1 VTAAL
6 TAVTSRGLLAEGVR
20 RLAEAGLPTAR
31 QDAEWLLA
39 AVLGRERFA
48 LYLEPDR
55 AVVEAVGGRFR
66 ALVARRADHEPLQ
79 HLLGYEDF
87 RGLRLRVTPDVL
99 IPRPETEGLVE
110 WALELLNAMSADGGR
125 AGAISRPPLMVE
137 RQSNGLTPEEGTA
150 GAISRPPLMVNGQS
164 IGLAPPLM
172 LADIGTGSGAIACA
186 LAAACPDARV
196 VATDISPAALAVA
209 EGNVR
214 ALGLG
219 GHVRVIAGDLLE
231 PLAAEPAAL
240 DMIVANAPYLPSGI
254 LPSLPRE
261 VFAFEPRQ
269 ALDGGP
275 DGMEV
280 IRRLL
285 TTAPAALRPG
295 GRLVLEIGEEQVAPL
310 AAVMTAAGFV
320 DVAARDDLR
329 GVPRYLAGRLLPGSA
344 AV

>member
-1 VTAAL
+1 MTTAL
-6 TAVTSRGLLAEGVR
+6 TAVTSRGLLAEGAR

-55 AVVEAVGGRFR
+55 AVVEAAGGRFR

-110 WALELLNAMSADGGR
+110 WALELLNAS
-125 AGAISRPPLMVE
+125 S
-137 RQSNGLTPEEGTA
+137 SNG
-150 GAISRPPLMVNGQS
+150 SPL
-164 IGLAPPLM
+164 

-219 GHVRVIAGDLLE
+219 GRVRVIAGDLLE

-240 DMIVANAPYLPSGI
+240 NMIVANAPYLPSGI

-285 TTAPAALRPG
+285 TAAPAALRPG
-295 GRLVLEIGEEQVAPL
+295 GRLVLEIGEEQAAPL

-329 GVPRYLAGRLLPGSA
+329 GVSRYLAGRLLPGSA

>member
-1 VTAAL
+1 MTTAL
-6 TAVTSRGLLAEGVR
+6 TPATARGLVAEGAR

-48 LYLEPDR
+48 LYLEPKE
-55 AVVEAVGGRFR
+55 AVVEAAGRRFHV
-66 ALVARRADHEPLQ
+66 LVARRADHEPLQ

-110 WALELLNAMSADGGR
+110 WALELLGPA
-125 AGAISRPPLMVE
+125 PL
-137 RQSNGLTPEEGTA
+137 L
-150 GAISRPPLMVNGQS
+150 
-164 IGLAPPLM
+164 

-186 LAAACPDARV
+186 LAAARPDARV
-196 VATDISPAALAVA
+196 LATDTSPAALAVA

-214 ALGLG
+214 ALGLADR
-219 GHVRVIAGDLLE
+219 VRVVAGDLLE
-231 PLAAEPAAL
+231 PLAGKL
-240 DMIVANAPYLPSGI
+240 GTVDMIVANAPYLPTGI

-275 DGMEV
+275 DGMDV

-285 TTAPAALRPG
+285 TAAPAALRPG
-295 GRLVLEIGEEQVAPL
+295 GRLVLEIGEDQAGPL
-310 AAVMTAAGFV
+310 AALMAAGGFV
-320 DVAARDDLR
+320 DVASRDDLR
-329 GVPRYLAGRLLPGSA
+329 GVRRYLAGRVPAGSA
-344 AV
+344 VA

>member
-1 VTAAL
+1 MTTAL
-6 TAVTSRGLLAEGVR
+6 TAVTSRGLLAEGAR

-55 AVVEAVGGRFR
+55 AVVEAAGGRFR

-110 WALELLNAMSADGGR
+110 WALELLNAS
-125 AGAISRPPLMVE
+125 S
-137 RQSNGLTPEEGTA
+137 SNG
-150 GAISRPPLMVNGQS
+150 SPL
-164 IGLAPPLM
+164 

-219 GHVRVIAGDLLE
+219 GRVRVIAGDLLR

-240 DMIVANAPYLPSGI
+240 NMIVANAPYLPSGI

-285 TTAPAALRPG
+285 TAAPAALRPG
-295 GRLVLEIGEEQVAPL
+295 GRLVLEIGEEQAAPL

-320 DVAARDDLR
+320 DVAAREDLR
-329 GVPRYLAGRLLPGSA
+329 GVSRYLAGRLLPGSA

>member
-1 VTAAL
+1 VTTAL
-6 TAVTSRGLLAEGVR
+6 TAATARGLLAEGAR

-39 AVLGRERFA
+39 AVLGLERFA
-48 LYLEPDR
+48 FYVEPEQ
-55 AVVEAVGGRFR
+55 AVVEAAGRRFR

-110 WALELLNAMSADGGR
+110 WALELLNEDDAMSADWGR
-125 AGAISRPPLMVE
+125 AGAISRPPLIM
-137 RQSNGLTPEEGTA
+137 
-150 GAISRPPLMVNGQS
+150 
-164 IGLAPPLM
+164 
-172 LADIGTGSGAIACA
+172 DIGTGCGAIACA
-186 LAAACPDARV
+186 LAAARPDARV
-196 VATDISPAALAVA
+196 LATDTSPAALAVA

-214 ALGLG
+214 ALGLADR
-219 GHVRVIAGDLLE
+219 VRVVAGDLLE
-231 PLAAEPAAL
+231 PLAGEPGRL

-275 DGMEV
+275 DGMDV

-285 TTAPAALRPG
+285 TAAPAALRPG
-295 GRLVLEIGEEQVAPL
+295 GRLVLEIGEDQAGPL
-310 AAVMTAAGFV
+310 AALMAAGGFV
-320 DVAARDDLR
+320 DVASRDDLH
-329 GVPRYLAGRLLPGSA
+329 GIPRYLAGRLPAGSA
-344 AV
+344 VA

>member
-1 VTAAL
+1 MTTAL
-6 TAVTSRGLLAEGVR
+6 TAATARGLLAEGAR

-39 AVLGRERFA
+39 DVLGRERFA
-48 LYLEPDR
+48 LYGEPEQ
-55 AVVEAVGGRFR
+55 AVVEAAGHRFR

-110 WALELLNAMSADGGR
+110 WALELLSAPSADGGR
-125 AGAISRPPLMVE
+125 AGAISRPPLMV
-137 RQSNGLTPEEGTA
+137 
-150 GAISRPPLMVNGQS
+150 NGQS
-164 IGLAPPLM
+164 IGPASPLI
-172 LADIGTGSGAIACA
+172 ADIGTGSGAIACA
-186 LAAACPDARV
+186 LAAARPDARV
-196 VATDISPAALAVA
+196 LATDTSPAALAVA

-214 ALGLG
+214 ALGLADR
-219 GHVRVIAGDLLE
+219 VRVVAGDLLE
-231 PLAAEPAAL
+231 PLAGEPGRL
-240 DMIVANAPYLPSGI
+240 DMIVANAPYLPRGI

-275 DGMEV
+275 DGMDV

-285 TTAPAALRPG
+285 TAAPAALRPG
-295 GRLVLEIGEEQVAPL
+295 GRLVLEIGEDQAGPL
-310 AAVMTAAGFV
+310 AALMAARGFV
-320 DVAARDDLR
+320 DVASRDDLR
-329 GVPRYLAGRLLPGSA
+329 DVPRYLAGRLPAGSA
-344 AV
+344 VA

>member
-1 VTAAL
+1 MTTAL
-6 TAVTSRGLLAEGVR
+6 TAVTSRGLLAEGAR

-48 LYLEPDR
+48 LYLEPQR
-55 AVVEAVGGRFR
+55 VVDEAAGGRFR
-66 ALVARRADHEPLQ
+66 ALVARRAHHEPLQ

-110 WALELLNAMSADGGR
+110 WALELLNTSSPEG
-125 AGAISRPPLMVE
+125 PP
-137 RQSNGLTPEEGTA
+137 
-150 GAISRPPLMVNGQS
+150 
-164 IGLAPPLM
+164 M
-172 LADIGTGSGAIACA
+172 LADVGTGSGAIACA
-186 LAAACPDARV
+186 LAAACPAARV

-219 GHVRVIAGDLLE
+219 GRVRVLAGDLLE
-231 PLAAEPAAL
+231 PMAAEPAAL

-254 LPSLPRE
+254 LSSLPRE
-261 VFAFEPRQ
+261 VVAFEPRQ

-285 TTAPAALRPG
+285 TAAPAALRPG
-295 GRLVLEIGEEQVAPL
+295 GRLVLEIGEDQSGPL
-310 AAVMTAAGFV
+310 AALMAAAGFV
-320 DVAARDDLR
+320 DVASRDDLR
-329 GVPRYLAGRLLPGSA
+329 GVSRYLAGRLPPGSP
-344 AV
+344 VL

>member
-1 VTAAL
+1 VTTAL
-6 TAVTSRGLLAEGVR
+6 TPATARGLVAEGAR

-48 LYLEPDR
+48 LYLEPKE
-55 AVVEAVGGRFR
+55 AVVEAAGHRFR

-110 WALELLNAMSADGGR
+110 WALELLNEDDAMSADWGR

-150 GAISRPPLMVNGQS
+150 GAISRPPLIM
-164 IGLAPPLM
+164 
-172 LADIGTGSGAIACA
+172 DIGTGSGAIACA
-186 LAAACPDARV
+186 LAAARPDARV
-196 VATDISPAALAVA
+196 LATDTSPAALAVA
-209 EGNVR
+209 ESNVR
-214 ALGLG
+214 ALGLADR
-219 GHVRVIAGDLLE
+219 VRVVAGDLLE
-231 PLAAEPAAL
+231 PLAGKL
-240 DMIVANAPYLPSGI
+240 GTVDMIVANAPYLPTGI

-275 DGMEV
+275 DGMDV

-285 TTAPAALRPG
+285 TAAPAALRPG
-295 GRLVLEIGEEQVAPL
+295 GRLVLEIGEDQAGPL
-310 AAVMTAAGFV
+310 AALMTAGGFV
-320 DVAARDDLR
+320 DVASRDDLR
-329 GVPRYLAGRLLPGSA
+329 GVRRYLAGRVPAGSA
-344 AV
+344 VA

>member
-1 VTAAL
+1 VTTAL
-6 TAVTSRGLLAEGVR
+6 TPATARGLVAEGAR

-48 LYLEPDR
+48 LYLEPKE
-55 AVVEAVGGRFR
+55 AVVEAAGRRFR

-110 WALELLNAMSADGGR
+110 WALELLNEDDAMSADGGR
-125 AGAISRPPLMVE
+125 AGAIS
-137 RQSNGLTPEEGTA
+137 G
-150 GAISRPPLMVNGQS
+150 PPLMVNGQS
-164 IGLAPPLM
+164 NGLPPLL

-186 LAAACPDARV
+186 LAAARPDARV
-196 VATDISPAALAVA
+196 LATDTSPAALAVA

-214 ALGLG
+214 ALGLADR
-219 GHVRVIAGDLLE
+219 VRVVAGDLLE
-231 PLAAEPAAL
+231 PLAGKL
-240 DMIVANAPYLPSGI
+240 GTVDVIVANAPYLPTGI

-275 DGMEV
+275 DGMDV

-285 TTAPAALRPG
+285 TAAPAALRPG
-295 GRLVLEIGEEQVAPL
+295 GRLVLEIGEDQAGPL
-310 AAVMTAAGFV
+310 AALMAAGGFV
-320 DVAARDDLR
+320 DVASRDDLR
-329 GVPRYLAGRLLPGSA
+329 GVRRYLAGRVPAGSA
-344 AV
+344 VA

>member
-1 VTAAL
+1 MTTAL
-6 TAVTSRGLLAEGVR
+6 TAVTSRGLLAEGAR

-48 LYLEPDR
+48 LYLESER
-55 AVVEAVGGRFR
+55 VVDEAAGGRFR
-66 ALVARRADHEPLQ
+66 ALVARRARHEPLQ

-110 WALELLNAMSADGGR
+110 WALELLKNDHPMSADWGR
-125 AGAISRPPLMVE
+125 AGAISGPPLM
-137 RQSNGLTPEEGTA
+137 
-150 GAISRPPLMVNGQS
+150 
-164 IGLAPPLM
+164 
-172 LADIGTGSGAIACA
+172 ADIGTGSGAIACA

-209 EGNVR
+209 EGNIR

-219 GHVRVIAGDLLE
+219 GRVRVLAGDLLE

-285 TTAPAALRPG
+285 TAAPAALRPG
-295 GRLVLEIGEEQVAPL
+295 GRLVLEIGEEQASPL

-320 DVAARDDLR
+320 DVAARNDLR
-329 GVPRYLAGRLLPGSA
+329 GVSRYLAGRLFPGSA
-344 AV
+344 VV

>member
-1 VTAAL
+1 MTTAL
-6 TAVTSRGLLAEGVR
+6 TAATARGLLAEGAR

-48 LYLEPDR
+48 LYLEPKE
-55 AVVEAVGGRFR
+55 AVVEAAGHRFR

-110 WALELLNAMSADGGR
+110 WALELLNEDDAMSADWGR

-150 GAISRPPLMVNGQS
+150 GAISRPPLIMDV
-164 IGLAPPLM
+164 
-172 LADIGTGSGAIACA
+172 GTGSGAIACA
-186 LAAACPDARV
+186 LAAARPDARV
-196 VATDISPAALAVA
+196 LATDTSPAALAVA
-209 EGNVR
+209 EGNAR
-214 ALGLG
+214 ALGLADR
-219 GHVRVIAGDLLE
+219 VRVVAGDLLE
-231 PLAAEPAAL
+231 PLAGAL
-240 DMIVANAPYLPSGI
+240 GTVDMIVANAPYLPTGI

-275 DGMEV
+275 DGMDV

-285 TTAPAALRPG
+285 TAAPAALRPG
-295 GRLVLEIGEEQVAPL
+295 GRLVLEIGEDQAGPL
-310 AAVMTAAGFV
+310 AALMAAGGFV
-320 DVAARDDLR
+320 DVASRDDLR
-329 GVPRYLAGRLLPGSA
+329 GVRRYLAGRVPAGSA
-344 AV
+344 VA

>member
-1 VTAAL
+1 MTTALIPA
-6 TAVTSRGLLAEGVR
+6 TARGLVAEGAR

-48 LYLEPDR
+48 LYLEPKE
-55 AVVEAVGGRFR
+55 AVVEPAGRRFR
-66 ALVARRADHEPLQ
+66 TLVARRADHEPLQ

-110 WALELLNAMSADGGR
+110 WALELLGPA
-125 AGAISRPPLMVE
+125 PL
-137 RQSNGLTPEEGTA
+137 L
-150 GAISRPPLMVNGQS
+150 
-164 IGLAPPLM
+164 

-186 LAAACPDARV
+186 LAAARPDARV
-196 VATDISPAALAVA
+196 LATDTSPAALAVA

-214 ALGLG
+214 ALGLAG
-219 GHVRVIAGDLLE
+219 RVRVVAGDLLE
-231 PLAAEPAAL
+231 PLAGAL
-240 DMIVANAPYLPSGI
+240 GTVDMIVANAPYLPTGI

-269 ALDGGP
+269 ALDGGS
-275 DGMEV
+275 DGMDV

-285 TTAPAALRPG
+285 SAAPAALRPG
-295 GRLVLEIGEEQVAPL
+295 GRLVLEIGEDQAGPL
-310 AAVMTAAGFV
+310 AALMAAGGFV
-320 DVAARDDLR
+320 DVASRDDLR
-329 GVPRYLAGRLLPGSA
+329 GVPRYLAGRRPAGSA
-344 AV
+344 VT

>member
-1 VTAAL
+1 MTTAL
-6 TAVTSRGLLAEGVR
+6 TPATARGLVAEGAR

-48 LYLEPDR
+48 LYLEPKE
-55 AVVEAVGGRFR
+55 AVVEAAGHRFR

-110 WALELLNAMSADGGR
+110 WALELLGPA
-125 AGAISRPPLMVE
+125 PL
-137 RQSNGLTPEEGTA
+137 L
-150 GAISRPPLMVNGQS
+150 
-164 IGLAPPLM
+164 

-186 LAAACPDARV
+186 LAAARPDARV
-196 VATDISPAALAVA
+196 LATDTSPAALAVA
-209 EGNVR
+209 EGNAR
-214 ALGLG
+214 ALGLADR
-219 GHVRVIAGDLLE
+219 VRVVAGDLLE
-231 PLAAEPAAL
+231 PLAGAL
-240 DMIVANAPYLPSGI
+240 GTVDMIVANAPYLPTGI

-275 DGMEV
+275 DGMDV

-285 TTAPAALRPG
+285 TAAPAALRPG
-295 GRLVLEIGEEQVAPL
+295 GRLVLEIGEDQAGPL
-310 AAVMTAAGFV
+310 AALMAAGGFV
-320 DVAARDDLR
+320 DVASRDDLR
-329 GVPRYLAGRLLPGSA
+329 GVRRYLAGRVPAGSA
-344 AV
+344 VA